1 MRIPFTFS
9 FVALLAAAPAFG
21 QVAATTSNV
30 YGLDPY
36 NPTDAAW
43 LRNYGAALVA
53 RSSIAELAAF
63 DPYRP
68 SEAALV
74 RQAGGAIPLCC
85 LEWGWAGPTFGPLT
99 VQGIP
104 PRWPARSLL
113 PPRVDVNILSM
124 PTAAAPVP
132 AASPVAQGP
141 TVAATYLRPTTNDGI
156 WIRYAG
162 RTWIS
167 AGRAVPLQE
176 SERLRIGEHAGRAVY
191 RLARGNDEVIYLT
204 VREGVFA
211 PFRPKP

>member
-1 MRIPFTFS
+1 MHIRLTFS

-21 QVAATTSNV
+21 QVVPATSNL

-53 RSSIAELAAF
+53 QAPIAELAAL

-85 LEWGWAGPTFGPLT
+85 LEWGWAGPLT
-99 VQGIP
+99 VQGLP
-104 PRWPARSLL
+104 LRLRARGPAPAQL
-113 PPRVDVNILSM
+113 DVNIVSM
-124 PTAAAPVP
+124 PTADAPPVS
-132 AASPVAQGP
+132 AASPAAQGP
-141 TVAATYLRPTTNDGI
+141 TVAATYLRPATNDGI

-176 SERLRIGEHAGRAVY
+176 AERLRVGEHAGRPVY
-191 RLARGNDEVIYLT
+191 RLVRGNDDVIYLP